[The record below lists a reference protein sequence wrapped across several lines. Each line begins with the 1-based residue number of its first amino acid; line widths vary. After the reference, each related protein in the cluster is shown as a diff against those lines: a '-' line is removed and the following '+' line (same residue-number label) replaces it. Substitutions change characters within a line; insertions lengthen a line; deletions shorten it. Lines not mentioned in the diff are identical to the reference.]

1 MPWEPG
7 VKVFGHR
14 RRLGAKPG
22 AKTIRMVDTA
32 AQRAAFATRSL
43 AVFLIIALLFALL
56 VARLIWLMAF
66 QRGEHLAQSKDNSVQ
81 FAPLP
86 PARGLIFDRNGAV
99 LAHNRPVFSLAVVPD
114 SVRDMDATLADLDR
128 LVAITDAEF
137 EAFRRKLAGRQR
149 PLEAIPLKFNISEA
163 ERATVEV
170 NRHRLDG
177 VRIQPEILRHYPYGE
192 LMAHAVGSVRRISE
206 ADMQRLD
213 PNRYRATR
221 FVGKRG
227 VEAFYEDVLHGQP
240 GFRTVEVDVRGRERR
255 ELDRVRP
262 SPGENLTLHLDVR
275 LQIAAGAALGQRR
288 GAIVA
293 LAPGGD
299 ILAMV
304 SYPGYEPNEFVTGI
318 DPAHYR
324 ELATSRDTP
333 LLNRATQG
341 RYAPGST
348 FKPVVA
354 LAALAMELTDW
365 ERIIEDRGEFRLGG
379 RVRRDWNWKP
389 GNAGGQGLVDLNR
402 AIYRSSNVYFYE
414 LGAKMPTDALPAFAR
429 QFGYG
434 RATALDVADADAG
447 ILPDNDWKVGV
458 KGERWYVG
466 DTVNMAI
473 GQGDL
478 LVTPLQLATV
488 AATIANRGMLV
499 PPRMLRSANAPL
511 PGQGNL
517 GGAARLNDAPQRVQG
532 PTPEDWERM
541 VDAMEAVVH
550 RGNQGYG
557 NNGTAWAHIGRGLAY
572 RMAGKSGT
580 AQVVEVPQGQE
591 YDEEALDE
599 YHRKHAWFI
608 AFAPAD
614 APQIAVAVLV
624 ENGGGGSS
632 VAGPVAREVIDA
644 YLLPRLAEQSL
655 AQDPPAEDDEK
666 QPS

>member
-1 MPWEPG
+1 
-7 VKVFGHR
+7 
-14 RRLGAKPG
+14 
-22 AKTIRMVDTA
+22 MVDTA
-32 AQRAAFATRSL
+32 AQRTAFATRSL
-43 AVFLIIALLFALL
+43 AVFLLIVALFALL
-56 VARLIWLMAF
+56 VVRLIWLMAF
-66 QRGEHLAQSKDNSVQ
+66 QRGEHLAHSKNNSVQ
-81 FAPLP
+81 FASLP
-86 PARGLIFDRNGAV
+86 PARGLVFDRHGEV
-99 LAHNRPVFSLAVVPD
+99 LAHNRPVFSLAILPD
-114 SVRDMDATLADLDR
+114 SVRDMDATLAALGE
-128 LVAITDAEF
+128 LVAISDAAF
-137 EAFRRKLAGRQR
+137 AAFRRKLEQRQR
-149 PLEAIPLKFNISEA
+149 PLEAVTLKFNISEE
-163 ERATVEV
+163 ERAAVEV

-192 LMAHAVGSVRRISE
+192 LMAHAVGSVRRVSE
-206 ADMQRLD
+206 DDKQRLD
-213 PNRYRATR
+213 ANRYRATR
-221 FVGKRG
+221 FMGKRG
-227 VEAFYEDVLHGQP
+227 VEAFYEEVLHGHP
-240 GFRTVEVDVRGRERR
+240 GYRTMEVDVRGRERR
-255 ELDRVRP
+255 ELARVRP
-262 SPGENLTLHLDVR
+262 APGHNLTLHLDAR

-288 GAIVA
+288 GAVVA
-293 LAPGGD
+293 MQPGGGV
-299 ILAMV
+299 LAMV
-304 SYPGYEPNEFVTGI
+304 SYPGYEPNVFVTGI

-354 LAALAMELTDW
+354 LAALAMKLTDW
-365 ERIIEDRGEFRLGG
+365 ERIIDDRGEFRLGN

-389 GNAGGQGLVDLNR
+389 GNAGGQGLVDLTR

-414 LGAKMPTDALPAFAR
+414 LGAKMPTDALAAFAR

-434 RATALDVADADAG
+434 RVTALDVADADPG
-447 ILPDNDWKVGV
+447 ILPDNEWKVGN
-458 KGERWYVG
+458 KGERWFVG

-478 LVTPLQLATV
+478 LATPLQLATV
-488 AATIANRGMLV
+488 AATIANRGILV
-499 PPRMLRSANAPL
+499 PPRMLRSVNAPPEPNGDPDPL
-511 PGQGNL
+511 E
-517 GGAARLNDAPQRVQG
+517 RAPVRVQG
-532 PTPEDWERM
+532 PTREDWERM

-557 NNGTAWAHIGRGLAY
+557 NNGTAWAHIGRGLVY

-655 AQDPPAEDDEK
+655 AQDPPGALDGG
-666 QPS
+666 QRS